1 MTTRRDFLQRAGAGA
16 IVYKLAG
23 ARPQLKAAS
32 KNDQIGLGFIGVGIR
47 GTYLLQGFQAISGVR
62 PVIAADVYAFAPHT
76 GRGGWTWYT
85 GSAGWMYRL
94 VVESLL
100 GLRLEMDRLHFAPCL
115 PAEWKEFKLHYR
127 YRETYY
133 HITMRRP
140 ETESDEEID
149 ASSVTIDGVT
159 QDGTFIVLVDDR
171 REHRVEV
178 QVHSRDSVS
187 SLLHTRQPV

>member
-1 MTTRRDFLQRAGAGA
+1 MINPVNHARTPEGAA
-16 IVYKLAG
+16 
-23 ARPQLKAAS
+23 
-32 KNDQIGLGFIGVGIR
+32 
-47 GTYLLQGFQAISGVR
+47 TYMVE
-62 PVIAADVYAFAPHT
+62 PYVVAADVYALAPHT

-100 GLRLEMDRLHFAPCL
+100 GLRREMDRLYFTPCL
-115 PAEWKEFKLHYR
+115 SAEWKEFKLHYR

-133 HITMRRP
+133 HITVRRP
-140 ETESDEEID
+140 EVEGDEEID

-159 QDGTFIVLVDDR
+159 QDGAFIALVDDR

-178 QVHSRDSVS
+178 RVDGRDPITQMRIGA
-187 SLLHTRQPV
+187 LQHTR